1 MKLTKMLFALT
12 LAAGIGLVSCKPKD
26 SAIQTSLEE
35 KIKATTEL
43 SGATVTVKDG
53 VATLTGELQDAAS
66 LEKATELLKDV
77 KGVKSVVNNLTVAA
91 APVIEVTAD
100 ALLSKAVS
108 DAIKDFTT
116 VKADVKD
123 GVVTLTGELAKSSL
137 PKLIMG
143 LNTLK
148 PKKIENKL
156 TIK

>member
-26 SAIQTSLEE
+26 SAIQTALEE